1 MERAG
6 AEALDSGAA
15 AEANRDP
22 AHFVATAEDNS
33 GVAHFVEEEE
43 DNKGAVRFAA
53 PPASGRVEECSDAT
67 GAADTSSQVSGPAN
81 SHAPHQRA
89 RFESPSS
96 YRWAGLVAG
105 VFILDR
111 DS

>member
-15 AEANRDP
+15 AE
-22 AHFVATAEDNS
+22 DNS
-33 GVAHFVEEEE
+33 GVADFVAEEE
-43 DNKGAVRFAA
+43 DNKGTVRFAA

-81 SHAPHQRA
+81 SHAPLYQRA

-105 VFILDR
+105 VFILAR